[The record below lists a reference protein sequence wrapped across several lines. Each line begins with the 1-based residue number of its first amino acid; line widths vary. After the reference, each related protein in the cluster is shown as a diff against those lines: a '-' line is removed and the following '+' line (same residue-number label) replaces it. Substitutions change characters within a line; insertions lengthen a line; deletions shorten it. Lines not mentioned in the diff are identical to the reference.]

1 MSLGEEGNEG
11 DREDW
16 NVYRLKGWEPLEEK
30 RNIFW
35 DNGNNVAGGA
45 DSWAED
51 RGHLRGGGK
60 REYACRVICSRN
72 GI

>member
-35 DNGNNVAGGA
+35 DN
-45 DSWAED
+45 
-51 RGHLRGGGK
+51 
-60 REYACRVICSRN
+60 
-72 GI
+72 